1 MPTETPI
8 AVIVD
13 CSVPGGTVTE
23 RPLTA
28 EEIAQREADA
38 AAAAVAE
45 AERLAEEEAKAA
57 AKASALA
64 KLEALG
70 LTADEA
76 SALLGI

>member
-1 MPTETPI
+1 MSETPI

-13 CSVPGGTVTE
+13 CSVPGGAVTE

-70 LTADEA
+70 
-76 SALLGI
+76 